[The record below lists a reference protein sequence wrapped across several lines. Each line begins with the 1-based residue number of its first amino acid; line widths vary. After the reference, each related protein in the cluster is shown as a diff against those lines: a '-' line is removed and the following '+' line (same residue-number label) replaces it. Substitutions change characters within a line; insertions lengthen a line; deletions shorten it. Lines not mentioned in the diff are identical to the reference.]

1 MLIMLINVIQVIIL
15 ASIIIYVRGSFRCG
29 DEPKKEGKKK
39 GLFGKIIAKAKE
51 ADVKSY
57 VIGLAVGG
65 AIVAVNN
72 YLIPSFPEFAWAF
85 FVLAVAFIVGLCYWW
100 YKEGNDLGEF
110 VAFTLLTLVVGFSG
124 KAAAAVYGSVIL
136 SLIATLVPILAIAWF
151 AVSAMYYRY
160 SKNTEI
166 KEKLLEHDKE
176 ELADEYGAKARKY
189 AILTLTVATIAL
201 AVVVFVGGTTL
212 VSHRGDTSLDTS
224 TVAAV
229 AKNAAA
235 ATVNAEDSSEKD
247 TRFVQEWSENEDNEL
262 DSDFSFKLAAK
273 VKKAG
278 KWTEQVSKE
287 ALLELC
293 GHDAR
298 HLAIWANAFGMWND
312 PNKNEDL
319 YTKDSNGKPEYL
331 TDKGIE
337 LYNKVEGYLQAAE
350 VIREEAPEN
359 GINSGYSNGS
369 FVLAESAGITG
380 DRSATRFTCPNGY
393 VWWMDRCA
401 NLVYVG
407 KVPKAPTGPTDEPD
421 KPGKGDNPPEPSGP
435 TYDKNPSKAP
445 KKNTE
450 PNDDKGPGKKTID
463 QSGKDPNH
471 STEDANKKD
480 GSSSSS
486 TTAKSPADYNKS
498 NSEAVKSGGDGGGG
512 GNTGNHQQSGGSSD
526 KSSTQPKETVKHDS
540 DNGETVDNPF

>member
-1 MLIMLINVIQVIIL
+1 MLINVIQVIIL
-15 ASIIIYVRGSFRCG
+15 ASIIIYVRGSFRYG
-29 DEPKKEGKKK
+29 DEPEKEGKKK

-51 ADVKSY
+51 ADAKSY
-57 VIGLAVGG
+57 VIGLVVGG
-65 AIVAVNN
+65 AIMAVNN

-110 VAFTLLTLVVGFSG
+110 IAFTLLTLIVGFSG

-166 KEKLLEHDKE
+166 KEKLLERDKE
-176 ELADEYGAKARKY
+176 ELADEYGAKAKKY
-189 AILTLTVATIAL
+189 AILTLTVMTVAL
-201 AVVVFVGGTTL
+201 AVVVFVSGTTL

-224 TVAAV
+224 TVAAA
-229 AKNAAA
+229 AKDAA
-235 ATVNAEDSSEKD
+235 ATTVSAEDGSDKD
-247 TRFVQEWSENEDNEL
+247 ARFTQ
-262 DSDFSFKLAAK
+262 
-273 VKKAG
+273 
-278 KWTEQVSKE
+278 KWTENDENKIDSEFSEKLAKKAKKADGKITSGIVKD
-287 ALLELC
+287 AVLENC

-298 HLAIWANAFGMWND
+298 QLAIWANALGMRDD

-319 YTKDSNGKPEYL
+319 YTKDSEGNPEYL
-331 TDKGIE
+331 TDEGIE
-337 LYNKVEGYLQAAE
+337 LYNKVEGYLEAVTAE
-350 VIREEAPEN
+350 REEAPED
-359 GINSGYSNGS
+359 GINSGYNNG
-369 FVLAESAGITG
+369 FVLAESVGITG
-380 DRSATRFTCPNGY
+380 DRSGTKFTCPNGCEF
-393 VWWMDRCA
+393 WLMDRCS
-401 NLVYVG
+401 NFVYRG
-407 KVPKAPTGPTDEPD
+407 RVPKAPTGPTDNP
-421 KPGKGDNPPEPSGP
+421 PGKGDNPPEPSGP